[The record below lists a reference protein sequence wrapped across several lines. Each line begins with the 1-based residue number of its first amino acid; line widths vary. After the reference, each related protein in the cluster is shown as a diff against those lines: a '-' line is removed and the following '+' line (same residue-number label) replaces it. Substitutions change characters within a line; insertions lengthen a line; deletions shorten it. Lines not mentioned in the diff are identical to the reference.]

1 MSFYTTNGEPLQWV
15 ETVKHLGNI
24 LKSNNSMK
32 RDCLAKRAQ
41 LIGKIHSLLQEFHY
55 AEPAVILRI
64 LNIHVT
70 SFYGSSIWDL
80 YSKEV
85 VRVFSTWNVTVRNIF
100 KLPWT
105 THRYFIEPVSNCS
118 HPKTLLCTRLV
129 KFLWSMQTSSKLCI
143 RFLSGLVRNDMRTV
157 MGRTVSR
164 IAVDCKIGN
173 KELITPA
180 DARKLCY
187 FPPPSGEE
195 WRIPLL
201 LELLF
206 ANLGEILT
214 MFRLD
219 PIPE

>member
-1 MSFYTTNGEPLQWV
+1 
-15 ETVKHLGNI
+15 
-24 LKSNNSMK
+24 MK

-55 AEPAVILRI
+55 AEPAVILKI

-70 SFYGSSIWDL
+70 SFYGSNIWDL
-80 YSKEV
+80 YSREV
-85 VRVFSTWNVTVRNIF
+85 IRVFSTWNVTVRNVF

-105 THRYFIEPVSNCS
+105 THRYLIEPVSNCS

-129 KFLWSMQTSSKLCI
+129 KFLGSLQASSKLCV
-143 RFLSGLVRNDMRTV
+143 RLLSSLVRNDMRTV
-157 MGRTVSR
+157 MGKTVYR
-164 IAVDCKIGN
+164 IADDCKVS

-180 DARKLCY
+180 DTRKLCY

-201 LELLF
+201 LELLD
-206 ANLGEILT
+206 AREG
-214 MFRLD
+214 RSV
-219 PIPE
+219 IPGVDEAGIDFIICQVCTN